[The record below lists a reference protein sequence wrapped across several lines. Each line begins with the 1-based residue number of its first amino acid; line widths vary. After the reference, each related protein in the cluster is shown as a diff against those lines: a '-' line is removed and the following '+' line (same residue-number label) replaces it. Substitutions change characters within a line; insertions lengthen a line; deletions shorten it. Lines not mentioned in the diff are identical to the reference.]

1 MSDLLDMVTA
11 FSPTLREELGQL
23 WTGTINETFL
33 GWTSGTLVNV
43 GPAGKPDQ
51 QESMLLV
58 WRLDGSEDLGQAPVH
73 SEVRK
78 ADARANTAARAEDA
92 RERMQDALANGDGS
106 QYVLCTDCGAN
117 VLKKSY
123 DVHLVHECRLTNETK
138 TKRQPLLRVSK
149 AGGDAVQCFTAVSLH
164 STGAARRRI
173 IKMRSNA
180 KKTDK
185 DYIEMVY
192 SIKLSHSVARLS
204 HLPDH
209 VSIPMRFK

>member
-58 WRLDGSEDLGQAPVH
+58 WRLDGSEDLAQAPVH

-106 QYVLCTDCGAN
+106 QYVLCTDCGLN

-123 DVHLVHECRLTNETK
+123 DVHIVHECRLTNETK